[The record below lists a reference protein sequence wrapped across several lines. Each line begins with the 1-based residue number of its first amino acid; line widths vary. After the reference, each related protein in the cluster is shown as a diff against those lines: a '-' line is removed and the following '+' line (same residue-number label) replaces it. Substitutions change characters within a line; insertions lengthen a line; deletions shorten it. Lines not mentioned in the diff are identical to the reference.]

1 MNFPE
6 PVAIIGMACRFAAG
20 IESPEAFWALLRDG
34 GDTVGDLP
42 ADRWE
47 WHAGQSREH
56 AAVVRDVTK
65 RGAFLDNVKEFDA
78 DFFDVTPRE
87 AALMDPQQRITLE
100 LAWEALE
107 HAGIPPRSLGG
118 TDAGVFM
125 GVGADDYG
133 RRLLEDLPRIE
144 AWTGIG
150 SSFCAVAN
158 RVSYALDLRG
168 PSMVVDTACSSSL
181 VSIHLAAQALRSGE
195 CPVALAGGILVMAGP
210 GLSVVLDAAGAT
222 SRDGRSKSF
231 DASADGYG
239 RGEGGGIVVLKLL
252 EDARRDGDRVL
263 AVIRGSAVQQDGK
276 TNGIMAPNGEAQA
289 HLMRRAY
296 QASGIDP
303 STVGYVE
310 AHGTGTSVGDPL
322 EAGAMSSVFGA
333 GRPADAP
340 CLIGSVKP
348 NVGHLEAGAGVAGVI
363 KTVLALQHG
372 EIPASLNFTTPNPKI
387 PWDTSGLRVVTEN
400 TPWPQRGAPRRAGVS
415 GYGYGG
421 TIAHVILEAAPDTGA
436 ATAKAKADG
445 TGRPNVLPLS
455 GATEAA
461 VAKYAGRLAN
471 WLARHPDTELA
482 DVGHTLARRRQ
493 HLPFRAAVTADS
505 TAALRAKL
513 AEFAA
518 SGTGGVTGRALPE
531 TARQDLVWVFSGHGS
546 QWTGMAR
553 ELLATEPAFAAVI
566 DGIEP
571 IFQAEMAISARATIA
586 SDAPQPVDV
595 IQPMIF
601 AVQVALAALWR
612 DRGVHPDAV
621 IGHSVGEIAA
631 AVTAGMLTLEQGA
644 RLVCRRSVLLRQVAG
659 RGAMAMVNLP
669 PEEARRRL
677 AGRTDIAV
685 AVAAATGST
694 VFSGDIEAV
703 QETSEVFAAEGLAVR
718 KVDSDVAFHSP
729 HMDPLLESLAA
740 AAADLPPAPAG
751 IPVYSTALADPRS
764 EAPRDGA
771 YWATNLRGTVRFA
784 EAVAAA
790 AADGYRLFVEV
801 SPHPVVEHSI
811 NETLDELGITDA
823 VVTHSLRRNRPERET
838 LLANLGVLHCGG
850 AHVDWA
856 AHWPEGSL
864 ADLPTTAWQR
874 KEHWVDDSVG
884 RSFLTEQH
892 DLDSHTLLGGRI
904 NVHGVN
910 PAQAWLTYLDR
921 DSRPY
926 PGDHPVRKVEI
937 IPAAVLLNSF
947 LTAAASAKGAWH
959 ELSDVALRVPVSVTR
974 PRHLQIVL
982 QDGTFRLSSRI
993 IEDVNAE
1000 DGDDKGWVTHTT
1012 AAVTAFGG
1020 AIRGQRS
1027 EARTTEDLPTGYV
1040 IDRLATL
1047 GVAAMGFPW
1056 AVEEI
1061 RRGEGTLVVTVDTDP
1076 GSDEPPA
1083 TWAPLLDGALS
1094 AASVAFGGPPILR
1107 MPAHI
1112 HRVTLAE
1119 RSPSR
1124 AKVTVRVVA
1133 DDTVDVEIADLDGT
1147 VVGRLTR
1154 LKYGVLDSEAGA
1166 VTSPRQV
1173 VHELAW
1179 RPAEGV
1185 AGAPSGNLVLVGP
1198 DSPVLRRVTT
1208 GLDALGVAHL
1218 VAATPEGL
1226 PEGVLGPDHTLL
1238 VVPAAGSTG
1247 DAAAEGSWLLA
1258 RTAQRVAA
1266 TGQTK
1271 TARVWCLTEGV
1282 RESTEADAL
1291 AHGPL
1296 WGVGRVIGGEHPGL
1310 WGGTVDIG
1318 RSEADIAG
1326 LVEVLRTI
1334 RGEDVVVV
1342 RDGAASVGRL
1352 HRLEGDPARPR
1363 LAARPHAT
1371 YLITGGLGALGL
1383 EVAYWLADRGARRIV
1398 LAGRRGLPPRARW
1411 GELTDEAEIGAVES
1425 VVALE
1430 RLGVTVV
1437 PVAVD
1442 IADAGDVAAKLSP
1455 DALGLPPF
1463 RGVVHAAG
1471 VLDDRTLGRL
1481 DEASLRRVMRP
1492 KVEGALNL
1500 HHLFEPGSL
1509 DFFVLFSSCGQLLG
1523 LPGQTSYAAGNAFL
1537 DALAAHRRA
1546 AGDTGAAS
1554 YAWTSW
1560 RGLGMSTST
1569 AVIDV
1574 ELAAR
1579 GTADISVTEAF
1590 GAWDLATRHDLGY
1603 AVMLRTLPAEPGVRK
1618 LALLSELPEE
1628 AAAGAT
1634 AADLVDVPWAG
1645 LTGAEL
1651 SAAVI
1656 EEIRKHVAAE
1666 TGLAASEV
1674 DSRRPLIEMGLDSVM
1689 TVRIRRGLERRFR
1702 FALPATLFW
1711 DRPTIEAVAALLT
1724 ERMAEET
1731 GEPE

>member
-20 IESPEAFWALLRDG
+20 IESPESFWALLRDG
-34 GDTVGDLP
+34 GDTVGELP

-158 RVSYALDLRG
+158 RVSYVLDLHG

-239 RGEGGGIVVLKLL
+239 RGEGGGVVVLKLL
-252 EDARRDGDRVL
+252 KDARRDGDRVL
-263 AVIRGSAVQQDGK
+263 AVVRGSAVQQDGK

-289 HLMRRAY
+289 NLMRKAY
-296 QASGIDP
+296 TVAGIDP
-303 STVGYVE
+303 ATVGYVE
-310 AHGTGTSVGDPL
+310 AHGTGTNVGDPL
-322 EAGAMSSVFGA
+322 EAGAMTAVFGA
-333 GRPADAP
+333 GRTPDTP

-387 PWDTSGLRVVTEN
+387 PWATSGLRVVTEN
-400 TPWPQRGAPRRAGVS
+400 TPWPQSTAPRRAGVS

-421 TIAHVILEAAPDTGA
+421 TIAHVILEAADQADTEAGPAA
-436 ATAKAKADG
+436 ATG
-445 TGRPNVLPLS
+445 TPRVLPLS
-455 GATEAA
+455 GATETA

-471 WLARHPDTELA
+471 WLARYPETTLA
-482 DVGHTLARRRQ
+482 DVGHTLSQRRQ
-493 HLPFRAAVTADS
+493 HLPHRAAVVADNP
-505 TAALRAKL
+505 TTLRAKL
-513 AEFAA
+513 ANFAA
-518 SGTGGVTGRALPE
+518 GTGGTSGRALPE
-531 TARQDLVWVFSGHGS
+531 TSRQDLVWVFSGHGS
-546 QWTGMAR
+546 QWIGMAR

-566 DGIEP
+566 DTIEP
-571 IFQAEMAISARATIA
+571 IFEAEMGVSPRATIG
-586 SDAPQPVDV
+586 SDDEQPVDV
-595 IQPMIF
+595 VQPMIF

-631 AVTAGMLTLEQGA
+631 AVTAGMLTLERGA

-659 RGAMAMVNLP
+659 NGAMAMVNLP
-669 PEEARRRL
+669 PEDARRRL
-677 AGRTDIAV
+677 AGRTDVAV

-694 VFSGDIEAV
+694 VFSGDIDAV
-703 QETSEVFAAEGLAVR
+703 QEVSESFGAEGLVVR
-718 KVDSDVAFHSP
+718 RVDSDVAFHSP

-740 AAADLPPAPAG
+740 AAADLPPTPAG

-764 EAPRDGA
+764 ETPRDGA

-811 NETLDELGITDA
+811 NETLDELGVTDA

-838 LLANLGVLHCGG
+838 LLGNLGALYCAGVD
-850 AHVDWA
+850 VDWA
-856 AHWPEGSL
+856 AHWPAGAL
-864 ADLPTTAWQR
+864 VDVPTTAWQR

-904 NVHGVN
+904 NVHGAN

-947 LTAAASAKGAWH
+947 LTAAATAKGTWH

-982 QDGTFRLSSRI
+982 QDGAFRLSSRI
-993 IEDVNAE
+993 IEDGAAD

-1012 AAVTAFGG
+1012 STVTPFSGK
-1020 AIRGQRS
+1020 IRGQRS
-1027 EARTTEDLPTGYV
+1027 DARTTEDLPTGYV

-1056 AVEEI
+1056 VVEEI
-1061 RRGEGTLVVTVDTDP
+1061 RRGDGTLVVTVATDP
-1076 GSDEPPA
+1076 GSDELPE

-1112 HRVTLAE
+1112 HRVTLAAQ
-1119 RSPSR
+1119 SPSR
-1124 AKVTVRVVA
+1124 ARVTVRVVA

-1147 VVGRLTR
+1147 VVGRLAR
-1154 LKYGVLDSEAGA
+1154 LRYGVLDSEAGA

-1173 VHELAW
+1173 VHQLGW
-1179 RPAEGV
+1179 RPAEGTTS
-1185 AGAPSGNLVLVGP
+1185 GAELKVVLVGP

-1218 VAATPEGL
+1218 VTATPEAL
-1226 PEGVLGPDHTLL
+1226 PEGVLGREHTLL
-1238 VVPAAGSTG
+1238 VVPAAGASG
-1247 DAAAEGSWLLA
+1247 DAAAEGAWLLA

-1266 TGQTK
+1266 TGETK
-1271 TARVWCLTEGV
+1271 SARVWCLTEGV
-1282 RESTEADAL
+1282 RESADAESL
-1291 AHGPL
+1291 GHSSV
-1296 WGVGRVIGGEHPGL
+1296 WGVGRVIGGEHPDL

-1318 RSEADIAG
+1318 QSEEDIQG
-1326 LVEVLRTI
+1326 LVDVLRTI

-1342 RDGAASVGRL
+1342 RDGAAEVARL
-1352 HRLEGDPARPR
+1352 RRIEGQPTRQRLEG
-1363 LAARPHAT
+1363 RPHAT
-1371 YLITGGLGALGL
+1371 YLVTGGLGTLGL
-1383 EVAYWLADRGARRIV
+1383 EIAHWLADRGARRIV

-1411 GELTDEAEIGAVES
+1411 AELTDEAEIAAVDS

-1430 RLGVTVV
+1430 RLGVTVF

-1442 IADAGDVAAKLSP
+1442 VSDAGDVAAKLSP

-1481 DEASLRRVMRP
+1481 DEASLRHVMRP
-1492 KVEGALNL
+1492 KTEGALNL
-1500 HHLFEPGSL
+1500 HRLFPPGSL

-1523 LPGQTSYAAGNAFL
+1523 LPGQASYAAGNAFL
-1537 DALAAHRRA
+1537 DGLAAHRRA

-1569 AVIDV
+1569 AVIDA

-1579 GTADISVTEAF
+1579 GTADISATEAF

-1634 AADLVDVPWAG
+1634 AADLVDIPWAG

-1651 SAAVI
+1651 TTAVTD
-1656 EEIRKHVAAE
+1656 EIRKQVATE
-1666 TGLAASEV
+1666 TGLTPSEV
-1674 DSRRPLIEMGLDSVM
+1674 DTRRPLIEMGLDSVM

-1702 FALPATLFW
+1702 FPLPATLFW
-1711 DRPTIEAVAALLT
+1711 DRPTIDAVASLLT
-1724 ERMAEET
+1724 ERMAEDA
-1731 GEPE
+1731 GEQE